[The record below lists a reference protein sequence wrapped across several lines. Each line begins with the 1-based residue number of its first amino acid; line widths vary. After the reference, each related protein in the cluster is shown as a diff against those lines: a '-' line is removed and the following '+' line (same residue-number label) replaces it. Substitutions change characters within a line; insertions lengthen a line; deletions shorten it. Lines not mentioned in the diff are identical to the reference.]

1 MILEGFL
8 EKVHVKSYFAKLIIG
23 AALAALSISLASVVV
38 LDMLGFSINN
48 GIPAGLA
55 AIGSAT
61 YAVRVRKGINEK
73 TPR

>member
-1 MILEGFL
+1 MLQLNSHKHGLFN
-8 EKVHVKSYFAKLIIG
+8 G

-38 LDMLGFSINN
+38 LDMLGFSINK